1 MNNTQLNTIE
11 TAFLN
16 NAKVKTQIN
25 TTKIDSL
32 NAEINELSK
41 ASFEASKNEF
51 ETSLKLAKLMLKAK
65 DFIKSAEGKEVLKA
79 TGLTWTIEDLYTKV
93 FNRSYSWGKKLV
105 QAENNRLK
113 DSNVKKAYLK
123 ASTEAEKNP
132 SIEGFN
138 KFCKKVA
145 NNGGDSEGV
154 TVDEGK
160 EKSLMTFT
168 SNESENKVHARID
181 SQGNFKSP
189 CDIDE
194 VIKALESAL
203 QKAKDT
209 KLKAKMGA
217 GVNITAVDLS

>member
-1 MNNTQLNTIE
+1 MNNLNEIE

-25 TTKIDSL
+25 TAKIDGL

-65 DFIKSAEGKEVLKA
+65 DFIKSAEGKEVLKS

-113 DSNVKKAYLK
+113 QLP
-123 ASTEAEKNP
+123 E
-132 SIEGFN
+132 
-138 KFCKKVA
+138 
-145 NNGGDSEGV
+145 
-154 TVDEGK
+154 
-160 EKSLMTFT
+160 
-168 SNESENKVHARID
+168 
-181 SQGNFKSP
+181 
-189 CDIDE
+189 
-194 VIKALESAL
+194 
-203 QKAKDT
+203 
-209 KLKAKMGA
+209 
-217 GVNITAVDLS
+217 